1 MRAATSGLRAQSFKE
16 RFAKFVVAAR
26 DEPSGALASF
36 APKKVAS
43 LPTLMALALGAIAY
57 FGLAQHWVLYALE
70 LWLGYACACLALSV
84 LHANSG
90 VRAGWMRIVPVLV
103 GGAALGSLLS
113 CVTWLFAH
121 PGAMV
126 SWNQAA
132 LQSWQPFAY
141 GIIFAGI
148 AVVKDFVAS
157 EQSISRR
164 AQQRLLQQQQE
175 GAKQAAEAQLRL
187 LQAQIEPHFLL
198 NTLANVRS
206 LVKRDTTRATEMLDH
221 LSDYLHVALPRMRQT
236 HSTLA
241 REVQLSESFLSIMQI
256 RMGERLKFCFDVPA
270 NLGAIVFP
278 PMLLQT
284 LVENSIKHGLEPSS
298 EGGEIKVTAQRL
310 NAPEGERC
318 KVVVTD
324 TGIGFGRANTGGTG
338 IGLANIRERLLSLFG
353 TNASLEISTNTPRG
367 VVATLIIPI
376 ESQS

>member
-1 MRAATSGLRAQSFKE
+1 MSAARFTRVAQSLKA
-16 RFAKFVVAAR
+16 RFAQFVVAVR
-26 DEPSGALASF
+26 DEPDGALTSF
-36 APKKVAS
+36 APKTVAS
-43 LPTLMALALGAIAY
+43 LPTLIALAFGVIAY
-57 FGLAQHWVLYALE
+57 FAFAQHWVLYALE
-70 LWLGYACACLALSV
+70 LWLGYAFACLALTV

-90 VRAGWMRIVPVLV
+90 ARAGWIRIVPVLV

-113 CVTWLFAH
+113 CVVWLFAH

-132 LQSWQPFAY
+132 LQSWQPFVY

-157 EQSISRR
+157 ERGISRR
-164 AQQRLLQQQQE
+164 AQQRLLLQQQE

-206 LVKRDTTRATEMLDH
+206 LVKRDTARATVMLDH

-241 REVQLSESFLSIMQI
+241 REAQLSESFLSIMQI
-256 RMGERLKFCFDVPA
+256 RMGVRLTFRFDIPA
-270 NLGAIVFP
+270 DLGAITFP

-284 LVENSIKHGLEPSS
+284 LVENSVKHGLEPSS
-298 EGGEIKVTAQRL
+298 EGGEIIVIAQHL
-310 NAPEGERC
+310 QALEGARC

-324 TGIGFGRANTGGTG
+324 TGIGFGRANTSGTG
-338 IGLANIRERLLSLFG
+338 IGLANIRERLQSLFG
-353 TNASLEISTNTPRG
+353 TNASLEISANAPHG

>member
-1 MRAATSGLRAQSFKE
+1 MSAAMFGLSAQSLKA

-36 APKKVAS
+36 APKTVAS
-43 LPTLMALALGAIAY
+43 LPTLIALALGAIAY
-57 FGLAQHWVLYALE
+57 FALAQQWVLYALE
-70 LWLGYACACLALSV
+70 LWLGYAFACLALSV

-113 CVTWLFAH
+113 CVVWLFAH

-132 LQSWQPFAY
+132 LQSWQPFVY
-141 GIIFAGI
+141 GIIFTGI
-148 AVVKDFVAS
+148 TVVKDFVAS
-157 EQSISRR
+157 ERGISRR

-175 GAKQAAEAQLRL
+175 GSKQAAEAQLRL

-241 REVQLSESFLSIMQI
+241 REAQLSESFLSIMQI
-256 RMGERLKFCFDVPA
+256 RMGERLKFCFDIPA
-270 NLGAIVFP
+270 DLGVIIFP

-310 NAPEGERC
+310 STPEGERC
-318 KVVVTD
+318 KVVVAD
-324 TGIGFGRANTGGTG
+324 TGIGFGRAHTGGTG
-338 IGLANIRERLLSLFG
+338 IGLVNIRERLQSLFSA
-353 TNASLEISTNTPRG
+353 NASLEISANTPCG